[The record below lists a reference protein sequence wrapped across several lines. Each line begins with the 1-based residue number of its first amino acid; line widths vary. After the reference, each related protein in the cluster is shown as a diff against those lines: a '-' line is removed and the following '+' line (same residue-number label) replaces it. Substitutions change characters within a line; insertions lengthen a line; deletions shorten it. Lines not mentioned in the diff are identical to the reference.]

1 MMPAA
6 ARPVWA
12 EALFEC
18 LSVAMSMIELEWAR
32 CVRERGR
39 SVGVARGVEERASW
53 MARTPSP
60 SPTPTPTLTVSRNDL
75 NMLVKTAHDRR
86 QNFTDDQASAILH
99 WNRRRKS
106 GTDDLKKL
114 FS

>member
-1 MMPAA
+1 
-6 ARPVWA
+6 
-12 EALFEC
+12 
-18 LSVAMSMIELEWAR
+18 
-32 CVRERGR
+32 
-39 SVGVARGVEERASW
+39 
-53 MARTPSP
+53 
-60 SPTPTPTLTVSRNDL
+60 
-75 NMLVKTAHDRR
+75 MLVKTAHDRR

>member
-1 MMPAA
+1 MPERRHVHGR
-6 ARPVWA
+6 ARVGQ
-12 EALFEC
+12 
-18 LSVAMSMIELEWAR
+18 VRAR
-32 CVRERGR
+32 VREERGR
-39 SVGVARGVEERASW
+39 SEGSRGVGHLNGRNAL
-53 MARTPSP
+53 SP
-60 SPTPTPTLTVSRNDL
+60 SPTPTLTVSRNDL

-86 QNFTDDQASAILH
+86 QNFTDDQASAILN